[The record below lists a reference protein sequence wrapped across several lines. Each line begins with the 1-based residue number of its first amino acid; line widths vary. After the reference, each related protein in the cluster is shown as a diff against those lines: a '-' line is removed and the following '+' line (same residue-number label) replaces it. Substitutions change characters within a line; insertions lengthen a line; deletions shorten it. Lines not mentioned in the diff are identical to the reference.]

1 MYWKLGKIGACGSS
15 LPICKGCGKVLWQYM
30 FAKRKS
36 ENSRR
41 ANPPQANKAAPT
53 KHLTHTAQW
62 RCMNCGQYVFVV
74 IDCDPPDVCQY
85 CNDMTTWQLT
95 KH

>member
-1 MYWKLGKIGACGSS
+1 MGTCSSS
-15 LPICKGCGKVLWQYM
+15 LPCKRGGKARLQKM

-41 ANPPQANKAAPT
+41 ADLADANT
-53 KHLTHTAQW
+53 NKHLTHTEQW

-74 IDCDPPDVCQY
+74 IDCDPPDICQY
-85 CNDMTTWQLT
+85 CNDMTTWQPT
-95 KH
+95 ER